1 MGMEL
6 RRFWSR
12 SRFQVVASAA
22 ALAAVFPGISL
33 AQSPGDLIRIGSS
46 PAQWNQFESYWNQ
59 LINLNGSK
67 TTAAEDPQSGSSTQT
82 AVDPQILQK
91 GLIRN
96 LRISGLRL
104 APIIK
109 LNGSSQ
115 LTGSITNGNRKAVTV
130 ASINFAIYDG
140 SGNLIQTSSATPEP
154 STIAPGATVTF
165 QRELP
170 TVPPNPGYSIRL
182 VNPAVTLQGGV

>member
-6 RRFWSR
+6 RHFRLLVL
-12 SRFQVVASAA
+12 QGVASAA
-22 ALAAVFPGISL
+22 ALVAVLPGISL
-33 AQSPGDLIRIGSS
+33 AQSPGDMIRIGDS
-46 PAQWNQFESYWNQ
+46 PAQWSQFESYWNK
-59 LINLNGSK
+59 LVNLNGAK
-67 TTAAEDPQSGSSTQT
+67 TPAAEAPQASGSGQT

-91 GLIRN
+91 ALIRN

-115 LTGSITNGNRKAVTV
+115 LTGTITNGNRKAVTV
-130 ASINFAIYDG
+130 ASINFGIYDG
-140 SGNLIQTSSATPEP
+140 SGNLIQTSAATPEP

-170 TVPPNPGYSIRL
+170 TVPPNPEYSIRL